1 MILLFWESFLSLNQ
15 RNGTIYISMVEK
27 GILNLVFLIALKL
40 HIFKIHIICV
50 RSKMCFLSIRNL
62 HCSPRAECGR
72 CDTEEVKLRMM
83 SWVLKI
89 NEWVEHASIERGS
102 QHSCHPIGML
112 YLEQ

>member
-1 MILLFWESFLSLNQ
+1 
-15 RNGTIYISMVEK
+15 
-27 GILNLVFLIALKL
+27 
-40 HIFKIHIICV
+40 
-50 RSKMCFLSIRNL
+50 MCFLSIRNL